1 MRMAPVTDGSA
12 QGLAKL
18 VDDHIK
24 DNAIMVSTIS
34 KVMPFLHIFGTKEPS
49 LLVKHSRRA
58 ALVTIGI
65 AITSSHRPLWVT

>member
-24 DNAIMVSTIS
+24 DNAIMVSNS
-34 KVMPFLHIFGTKEPS
+34 VFFMKYSYVPE
-49 LLVKHSRRA
+49 
-58 ALVTIGI
+58 
-65 AITSSHRPLWVT
+65 